1 MIVDVATGGRE
12 LSRNRKSTLTLET
25 VTEIDEQAASRGTLE
40 KTALRASVWSI
51 LEYGFNTGLRVVSSL
66 VLTRLLLPAY
76 FGEMTLVTTL
86 IVGINL
92 LSDIGLAPSV
102 IQSKRGDDPVFLDTA
117 WTIQVCRG
125 VLLWLVA
132 LAISWPMA
140 LFYHDPRLKVL
151 LPVLALSTLI
161 SSFNSTGLLT
171 LSRHMGVRRLFA
183 VDGSTA
189 VVALAVTI
197 VWAWLRPSVWSIVG
211 GQLVS
216 SVYRLV
222 MSFVP
227 AMVPGH
233 RNRFH
238 WDEDCVHNIVHF
250 GKWIMVSTAF
260 FFFASQADRLVLGRL
275 ISLSLL
281 GVYGLAYQL
290 SDVPRQII
298 MALGSRVAYPFIA
311 KIIHQPIEEFAR
323 QFLRYR
329 FYALL
334 AGAVL
339 LSLMVNWGDLL
350 VLKLY
355 DYRYHEAAWMIPILA
370 LGLWQTLL
378 YQTTFPV
385 ILSLGKSKYGA
396 IGNASYSVTIVA
408 GILIAFHFF
417 GILGGVIAVAA
428 GDLPQYFVI
437 QTGLAR
443 QGVKPWLQDL
453 AMTCVFVL
461 VLLFF
466 HTLRRVA

>member
-1 MIVDVATGGRE
+1 
-12 LSRNRKSTLTLET
+12 LTLEA
-25 VTEIDEQAASRGTLE
+25 VTEIDEPVSERSALE
-40 KTALRASVWSI
+40 KTALRASIWSI
-51 LEYGFNTGLRVVSSL
+51 LEYGFNVSLRVVSSL

-102 IQSKRGDDPVFLDTA
+102 IQSKHGDNPMFLDTA
-117 WTIQVCRG
+117 WTIQVFRG
-125 VLLWLVA
+125 ILLWFVA
-132 LAISWPMA
+132 LSISWPMA
-140 LFYHDPRLKVL
+140 LFYHDPRLRVL

-171 LSRHMGVRRLFA
+171 LARHMGVRRLFA
-183 VDGSTA
+183 IDGSTA

-197 VWAWLRPSVWSIVG
+197 VWACVRPSVWAIVG

-216 SVYRLV
+216 VTYRLV
-222 MSFVP
+222 VSYVP
-227 AMVPGH
+227 AVVPGR
-233 RNRFH
+233 RNSFR
-238 WDEDCVHNIVHF
+238 WDKDSVHNIVHF

-298 MALGSRVAYPFIA
+298 MAVGSRVAYPFVA
-311 KIIHQPIEEFAR
+311 KIIHQPIKEFEK
-323 QFLRYR
+323 QFLQYR

-334 AGAVL
+334 AGAIL
-339 LSLMVNWGDLL
+339 LALMVTWGDLL

-355 DYRYHEAAWMIPILA
+355 DRRYHQAAWMIPILA

-385 ILSLGKSKYGA
+385 ILCLGKSKYGA
-396 IGNASYSVTIVA
+396 IGNAAYSVTIVT
-408 GILIAFHFF
+408 GIWIAFHFF
-417 GILGGVIAVAA
+417 GMLGAVIAVAA
-428 GDLPQYFVI
+428 GDLPQYFI
-437 QTGLAR
+437 LQTGLAR
-443 QGVKPWLQDL
+443 QGVKPWLQDIT
-453 AMTCVFVL
+453 MTALFIL
-461 VLLFF
+461 ILLFF
-466 HTLRRVA
+466 HTLRHLA